1 MANKYPIPLAEIVW
15 HDAATTYG
23 WELHDDVDTEEE
35 LMITIGFIIAKGKST
50 IVVASSIDKEHHAQS
65 NSRIKIPIAMIQSI
79 KELNVNYKK
88 EKKEVE
94 EVNSEIPTN

>member
-1 MANKYPIPLAEIVW
+1 MPIKYPIPLAEIVW

-94 EVNSEIPTN
+94 EDNSEIPTN